1 MKNNLPVTNVERQ
14 IRAGESI
21 VSKTDLHGNITYVNP
36 YFIEVSGF
44 AEEELIGAP
53 QNIIRHPD
61 MPVEAFADMWTT
73 LKAGEPWTGMV
84 KNRCKNGDYYW
95 ILANVTPV
103 REAGQAVGYMSVRTC
118 AARTAIDQAEHGYR
132 MVREKTARG
141 MVIRRGEL
149 VASGWRGLGRRWR
162 ELGLSSRIGG
172 ASLLLLA
179 AFAALGVAGWL
190 TGASAPLVGAIAAFG
205 MAISLYLWRTV
216 HASVVAPL
224 RHAVSVARAIA
235 AGDLS
240 SRFGTLRNDDVGQL
254 LRALQQ
260 MNVNLRAVIGDVDAN
275 VQSIRQGSGEIAA
288 GNMDLSTRTEAQASS
303 LEETAASMEQFSAT
317 VKQNAASA
325 AEGNQLAGTASA
337 VAQQGGAAVQKMVAT
352 MQDIRTS
359 SDQIGEFIAMIDAI
373 AFQTN
378 ILALN
383 AAVEAARAG
392 DQGRG
397 FAVVASEVRN
407 LAQRSA
413 AAAREIKNL
422 VDTSSAKVHQGAEL
436 AERAGTTMVEIV
448 GAVDRVSAIMAEIS
462 SASHEQSIGIAQV
475 NQAVA
480 QMDQVTQQNAALVEE
495 AAAAAGT
502 LNDQALR
509 LAEAVSVFKV
519 ETAQAAKRPVA
530 AAPRRPAAPA
540 RPLPQARQ
548 APRLKAA

>member
-1 MKNNLPVTNVERQ
+1 V
-14 IRAGESI
+14 
-21 VSKTDLHGNITYVNP
+21 
-36 YFIEVSGF
+36 
-44 AEEELIGAP
+44 
-53 QNIIRHPD
+53 
-61 MPVEAFADMWTT
+61 
-73 LKAGEPWTGMV
+73 
-84 KNRCKNGDYYW
+84 
-95 ILANVTPV
+95 
-103 REAGQAVGYMSVRTC
+103 
-118 AARTAIDQAEHGYR
+118 
-132 MVREKTARG
+132 
-141 MVIRRGEL
+141 
-149 VASGWRGLGRRWR
+149 
-162 ELGLSSRIGG
+162 
-172 ASLLLLA
+172 
-179 AFAALGVAGWL
+179 
-190 TGASAPLVGAIAAFG
+190 
-205 MAISLYLWRTV
+205 SLYLWRTV

-224 RHAVSVARAIA
+224 RHAVGVARAIA

-240 SRFGTLRNDDVGQL
+240 SRFGTPRNDDVGQL

-275 VQSIRQGSGEIAA
+275 VQSIRQGAGEIAA
-288 GNMDLSTRTEAQASS
+288 GNLDLSTRTEAQASS

-325 AEGNQLAGTASA
+325 AEGNQLADNASA
-337 VAQQGGAAVQKMVAT
+337 VAQQGGEAVQKMVAT
-352 MQDIRTS
+352 MHDIRTS

-422 VDTSSAKVHQGAEL
+422 VTTSGAKVQQGAEL
-436 AERAGTTMVEIV
+436 AERAGATMVDIV
-448 GAVDRVSAIMAEIS
+448 GAVERVTAIMAEIS

-475 NQAVA
+475 NEAVA

-502 LNDQALR
+502 LNDQAMR
-509 LAEAVSVFKV
+509 LAQAVSVFKV
-519 ETAQAAKRPVA
+519 ESVQAAARPMATAPRRQAAQIRPVA
-530 AAPRRPAAPA
+530 QPR
-540 RPLPQARQ
+540 QV
-548 APRLKAA
+548 PRLKAA